1 MLHYVIAQETGF
13 IWTSIFMLFSA
24 ITVRVTVLF
33 QVARSF
39 KLEVQV
45 DPKYH
50 PKIIG
55 RRGAVI
61 SRIRDQNNVQ
71 IQFPDRGTEKED
83 IIAITG
89 YEKDA
94 EAAKEDILRIVH
106 ELVSNATCYI
116 TICKLA
122 SLSLKL
128 VLQFEIWH

>member
-1 MLHYVIAQETGF
+1 MQA
-13 IWTSIFMLFSA
+13 
-24 ITVRVTVLF
+24 
-33 QVARSF
+33 ARSF

-55 RRGAVI
+55 RRGTVI

-71 IQFPDRGTEKED
+71 IQFPDRGAERED
-83 IIAITG
+83 IISITG

-106 ELVSNATCYI
+106 ELVSIAFQT
-116 TICKLA
+116 T
-122 SLSLKL
+122 
-128 VLQFEIWH
+128 

>member
-1 MLHYVIAQETGF
+1 MYDYHAKGKHKILAYFF
-13 IWTSIFMLFSA
+13 IQLRKQS
-24 ITVRVTVLF
+24 VLF
-33 QVARSF
+33 LYECIFAILRGGKVRFYMYLPLNHTTLQVARSF

-45 DPKYH
+45 EPKYH

-71 IQFPDRGTEKED
+71 IQFPDRGAERED

-106 ELVSNATCYI
+106 ELVS
-116 TICKLA
+116 
-122 SLSLKL
+122 S
-128 VLQFEIWH
+128 E